1 MSSAKREIILDR
13 YGLLDAPLA
22 GGMASVYKARDLE
35 KDELV
40 AIKRFDRDKL
50 LPELEAE
57 AFRRE
62 VEALRNLIHPNILK
76 IRDAGEDANGRPFLA
91 LEWMSHDLVEHRRR
105 GSTAFNGWD
114 DFADQVAI
122 PLVEALAHAH
132 ANGYCHR
139 DVKPANV
146 LVGDDGTVK
155 LADFGI
161 SKLKRCLQPRITLN
175 EFVSRP
181 YAPPEPDDGAY
192 SYARDVYGFAVLCLW
207 ALSDQ
212 PVRDY
217 EHLGPALE
225 QLDVIQ
231 DVRQILARCLS
242 ADPNERP
249 QTAGV
254 LSHELARVQSRRRQ
268 VWAVQDRKRCRVRLT
283 NRAGEAV
290 AEQTGVNDEG
300 AVQKFVEQDMNDE
313 ATVARFYSNRG
324 TAEERLVPDN
334 YFVYGAQFSYHIAKD
349 NRGGDDFAIVG
360 ARAWE
365 PHRILQMKEGTLP
378 SPLTFDVVARPGA
391 IKAKQAV
398 KLLEEVLAAFEE
410 LQKREEA
417 LEAGEAL
424 FTTWKKVLEA
434 RSTFERERVSPIVFS
449 AARVEGQFVILQVEG
464 DLTGI
469 ELEQPRVVEAE
480 RNRFPGEVYEV
491 AAGKVVLHCP
501 RCDLAKFPRSGRARF
516 DTRAADIAIDRQ
528 RTAVEAIRTGGA
540 VRGDLRSLLLDPGT
554 ARPPAGEVGEF
565 KVDAGDLDASQREAV
580 TAALG
585 TRDMLL
591 VQGPPGTG
599 KTRFIAHLIRETLA
613 RDPRARVLLTSQTH
627 VAIDNA
633 LERLAEA
640 ATGLK
645 LLRIARPGTPV
656 VAHACHPFLVDNQLD
671 RWRKDVAS
679 GSAAWLREW
688 ALGRGLNPDEIAAG
702 SLLRQIAHLRVR
714 VAAHRQSIQDLE
726 EKVAKLRRNEATA
739 GPEESVGDRET
750 FEREAEEFRD
760 QLGSDKGVLAQ
771 LEAQFRKARKDADEF
786 LGLPP
791 EEMSEWSGVL
801 VGDSEEGRRAEALL
815 DLHAQWLDR
824 FGRGPTFLGAL
835 CERSDVV
842 AATCIGLAS
851 LPGAGE
857 VTYDLCIVDEASK
870 AAATEVLV
878 PMARAKRW
886 VFVGDSKQL
895 PPFEDEVH
903 RDPDLRR
910 RFEIE
915 SEEATES
922 LFERL
927 RRLLPQECQRML
939 KKQYRMVPAIGRLIS
954 ECFYDGEV
962 ESDVRVPDP
971 RLTSVTGRA
980 VTWVTTRYLDDRRE
994 ERAEESYVNPAEVDR
1009 ILDLLSEFEEAVNDS
1024 DEPVSVQLLSGYSAQ
1039 VRLLE
1044 RSIDR
1049 SQHSFP
1055 HLDVK
1060 CSTVD
1065 TVQGRE
1071 AEVVIFSVTRS
1082 NEAEKAGFLAE
1093 FARVN
1098 VALSRAREALV
1109 IVGDDEFVR
1118 RVPGAEPLRRAILHI
1133 ERHPEECVFQAFDP
1147 PGHRKGVRR

>member
-1 MSSAKREIILDR
+1 MSGAKRDIILDR
-13 YGLLDAPLA
+13 YWLLDAPLA
-22 GGMASVYKARDLE
+22 GGMASIYKARDLE
-35 KDELV
+35 NDELV

-76 IRDAGEDANGRPFLA
+76 IRDSGEDGHGRPFLV

-105 GSTAFNGWD
+105 GATAFNGWD
-114 DFADQVAI
+114 DFADQIAL
-122 PLVEALAHAH
+122 PLVEGLAHAH

-146 LVGDDGTVK
+146 LVAHDGTVK

-181 YAPPEPDDGAY
+181 YAPPEPDEGAY
-192 SYARDVYGFAVLCLW
+192 SYARDVFGFAVLCLW

-212 PVRDY
+212 PVREY
-217 EHLGPALE
+217 EHLVPALE
-225 QLDVIQ
+225 QLNVVP
-231 DVRQILARCLS
+231 DVRQILDRCLS
-242 ADPNERP
+242 ADPKARP

-254 LSHELARVQSRRRQ
+254 LSHELARIQLRRRQ
-268 VWAVQDRKRCRVRLT
+268 VWAAQDRKHCRARLT
-283 NRAGEAV
+283 KRAGEIV
-290 AEQTGVNDEG
+290 AEQTGTNDEG

-313 ATVARFYSNRG
+313 ATIARFYSNRG
-324 TAEERLVPDN
+324 TAQERVVQDS
-334 YFVYGAQFSYHIAKD
+334 YYVYGTQFSYQIAKD
-349 NRGGDDFAIVG
+349 NRGGDDFAVVG
-360 ARAWE
+360 VRAWE
-365 PHRILQMKEGTLP
+365 PHRILQLKEGTLP

-391 IKAKQAV
+391 IKVKEAV
-398 KLLEEVLAAFEE
+398 KLLEEALAAFEE
-410 LQKREEA
+410 QKEREEA
-417 LEAGEAL
+417 KEAGEAL
-424 FTTWKKVLEA
+424 FATWKKVLEA
-434 RSTFERERVSPIVFS
+434 RSTFEKERFSPIVFS
-449 AARVEGQFVILQVEG
+449 AAQVEGQFVTLQVTG
-464 DLTGI
+464 DLSGV
-469 ELEQPRVVEAE
+469 ELEQARVVEAE

-491 AAGKVVLHCP
+491 TGGKVVLNCP
-501 RCDLAKFPRSGRARF
+501 RCDLAKFPRAGRARY

-528 RTAVEAIRTGGA
+528 RSAVEAIRTGGA
-540 VRGDLRSLLLDPGT
+540 VRGDLRSLLLEPGT
-554 ARPPAGEVGEF
+554 ARLPAGEVGEF
-565 KVDAGDLDASQREAV
+565 KVDAGSLDLSQREAV

-585 TRDMLL
+585 TRDVLL

-613 RDPRARVLLTSQTH
+613 REPQARVLLTSQTH

-633 LERLAEA
+633 LERLSEA
-640 ATGLK
+640 APGLK
-645 LLRIARPGTPV
+645 MLRIARPGMPV
-656 VAHACHPFLVDNQLD
+656 VAQGCQPFLVENQLD
-671 RWRKDVAS
+671 RWRKEVAN
-679 GSAAWLREW
+679 GSAAWLRQW
-688 ALGRGLNPDEIAAG
+688 ALGRGLDPDEIAAG
-702 SLLRQIAHLRVR
+702 SLLRQIAHLRDR
-714 VAAHRQSIQDLE
+714 VATHRESIHDLE
-726 EKVAKLRRNEATA
+726 TKIEKLRRNEATA
-739 GPEESVGDRET
+739 GPEESAGDRET

-760 QLGSDKGVLAQ
+760 QLDSDKRVLEQ
-771 LEAQFRKARKDADEF
+771 LEGQLRKARKDADEF
-786 LGLPP
+786 LGLQPG
-791 EEMSEWSGVL
+791 EMSEWSGVL
-801 VGDSEEGRRAEALL
+801 VGDSEDGRRAEALL

-824 FGRGPTFLGAL
+824 FGHGPTFLGAL

-870 AAATEVLV
+870 ATATEVLV

-903 RDPDLRR
+903 RDPALRR

-922 LFERL
+922 LFGRL
-927 RRLLPQECQRML
+927 RRLLPQGCQRML

-954 ECFYDGEV
+954 ECFYDGEL
-962 ESDVRVPDP
+962 ESDIRAPDA
-971 RLTSVTGRA
+971 RLTSVTGRP
-980 VTWVTTRYLDDRRE
+980 VTWVTTRYLEDRRE
-994 ERAEESYVNPAEVDR
+994 ERAEESFVNPAEVDR
-1009 ILDLLSEFEEAVNDS
+1009 ILDLLTEFEEAVNDS
-1024 DEPVSVQLLSGYSAQ
+1024 DDRVSVRLLSGYSAQ

-1049 SQHSFP
+1049 SQHLFP
-1055 HLDVK
+1055 HLEVE

-1082 NEAEKAGFLAE
+1082 NEAERAGFLSE
-1093 FARVN
+1093 FARIN

-1109 IVGDDEFVR
+1109 IIGDDEFVR
-1118 RVPGAEPLRRAILHI
+1118 RVQSAEPLRRVLLHI
-1133 ERHPEECVFQAFDP
+1133 EQYPEDCAFQAFDP